1 MMSLFFKILNIV
13 ITNSLN
19 APGLPL
25 WFLMFFTVPSVNT
38 VQLKPKHTCEPPEQ
52 KTDTGLL
59 THEWD
64 ALSNEHKNA
73 NELQRKKT
81 KEFKGFLDCLL

>member
-1 MMSLFFKILNIV
+1 MMSLFSEILNTV
-13 ITNSLN
+13 IPNFPNT
-19 APGLPL
+19 AGLLL
-25 WFLMFFTVPSVNT
+25 WLFMFLTVPSVNS
-38 VQLKPKHTCEPPEQ
+38 VQPEPKHTCTSPLQ

-64 ALSNEHKNA
+64 ALSNQHKNA
-73 NELQRKKT
+73 NELLRKKT

>member
-1 MMSLFFKILNIV
+1 MMSLFFEILNIV
-13 ITNSLN
+13 IPNSLN
-19 APGLPL
+19 MAGLLL
-25 WFLMFFTVPSVNT
+25 WLLMFLMVPSVNT
-38 VQLKPKHTCEPPEQ
+38 VQPKPKHTCMSPEQ

-64 ALSNEHKNA
+64 ALSKQHKNA
-73 NELQRKKT
+73 NEVQRKKT